1 MKHFRFSDFI
11 RSNIAYKMGID
22 NKITDARYIA
32 NIYTLVDNVLDP
44 LREIINVPI
53 YINSGYRCG
62 RLNRAVGGSNN
73 SQHMRGLAADISFG
87 KNEHLCEW
95 IYSILKSEEHSM
107 YQHIDQCILY
117 KDKRFIHVS
126 ISELGDIPRRMFFI
140 R

>member
-1 MKHFRFSDFI
+1 MRYFQFSEFI
-11 RSNIAYKMGID
+11 KSDIADRLDID
-22 NKITDARYIA
+22 NKISDAKYVS
-32 NIYTLVDNVLDP
+32 NIYSLVDGVLDP
-44 LREIINVPI
+44 LRDFIDIPI
-53 YINSGYRCG
+53 YINSGYRCR
-62 RLNRAVGGSNN
+62 RLNEAVGGSYN
-73 SQHMRGLAADISFG
+73 SQHMKGLAADISFG

-95 IYSILKSEEHSM
+95 IYSVLKSEEHSM